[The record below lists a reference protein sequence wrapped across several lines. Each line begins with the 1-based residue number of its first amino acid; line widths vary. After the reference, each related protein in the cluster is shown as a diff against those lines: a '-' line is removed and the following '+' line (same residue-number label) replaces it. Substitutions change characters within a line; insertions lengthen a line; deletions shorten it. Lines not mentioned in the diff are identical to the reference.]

1 MTQGIL
7 SCMHPVSVG
16 TVVIGAGALGL
27 IAGPCVIESLEVC
40 QRVADSLT
48 RLCHRLSVPYIFKAS
63 FDKANRTAHDS
74 FRGHGLESGLEVLAR
89 IRREFGV
96 PVTTDIHESWQA
108 APTAQVVD
116 LLQIPAFLCRQT
128 DLLAAAA
135 RTGKPVNVKK
145 GQFLAPWD
153 VEHIIEKLR
162 VFGASGALI
171 TERGSSFGY
180 NTLVVDMAGLP
191 LMRRLGVPV
200 VFDATHS
207 VQRPGAAGKQSGG
220 DWSAIEP
227 LARAAVA
234 VGIDA
239 LFMEVHPDPTRAL
252 SDAATQYPLE
262 RVEPLLVRLL
272 RIWEAAQAS

>member
-1 MTQGIL
+1 MQ
-7 SCMHPVSVG
+7 SVSVG
-16 TVVIGAGALGL
+16 DVVVGDGRLCL
-27 IAGPCVIESLEVC
+27 IAGPCVIESLELC
-40 QRVADSLT
+40 QRVADTMT
-48 RLCHRLSVPYIFKAS
+48 RLCQRLGMPYIFKAS
-63 FDKANRTAHDS
+63 FDKANRTSHES
-74 FRGHGLESGLEVLAR
+74 FRGQGMEWGLEVLSR

-108 APTAQVVD
+108 EPTAQAVD

-128 DLLAAAA
+128 DLLHAAA

-153 VEHIIEKLR
+153 AGNIVEKLR
-162 VFGASGALI
+162 AFGAVGVLL
-171 TERGSSFGY
+171 TERGTSFGY
-180 NTLVVDMAGLP
+180 NTLIVDMAGLP
-191 LMRRLGVPV
+191 LMRRFGVPV

-207 VQRPGAAGKQSGG
+207 VQRPGGAGKQSGG
-220 DWSAIEP
+220 ERSAIEP

-239 LFMEVHPDPTRAL
+239 LFMETHPDPQHAL

-262 RVEPLLVRLL
+262 QMEPLLQRLV
-272 RIWEAAQAS
+272 RIWEAAQ

>member
-1 MTQGIL
+1 M
-7 SCMHPVSVG
+7 
-16 TVVIGAGALGL
+16 VIGDGQLCL
-27 IAGPCVIESLEVC
+27 IAGPCVIENLELCQRVAGRMTEVC
-40 QRVADSLT
+40 QRLG
-48 RLCHRLSVPYIFKAS
+48 VPYIFKAS

-74 FRGHGLESGLEVLAR
+74 YRGAGLEAGLEVLAR

-108 APTAQVVD
+108 APTAQAVD

-128 DLLAAAA
+128 DLLQAAAQ
-135 RTGKPVNVKK
+135 TSKPVNVKK

-153 VEHIIEKLR
+153 AGNIVEKLR
-162 VFGASGALI
+162 AFGAAGVLL
-171 TERGSSFGY
+171 TERGTSFGY
-180 NTLVVDMAGLP
+180 NTLIVDMAGLP
-191 LMRRLGVPV
+191 ILRGFGVPV

-207 VQRPGAAGKQSGG
+207 VQRPGGAGKQSGG
-220 DWSAIEP
+220 DRSAIEP

-239 LFMEVHPDPTRAL
+239 LFMEVHPDPPNAL

-262 RVEPLLVRLL
+262 QVEPLLQRLL
-272 RIWEAAQAS
+272 AIHQAACG

>member
-1 MTQGIL
+1 MQ
-7 SCMHPVSVG
+7 PVSVG
-16 TVVIGAGALGL
+16 EVVIGDGRLCL
-27 IAGPCVIESLEVC
+27 IAGPCVIESLELC
-40 QRVADSLT
+40 QRVADHLT
-48 RLCHRLSVPYIFKAS
+48 RVCQRLEIPYIFKAS

-74 FRGHGLESGLEVLAR
+74 FRGHGLEAGLEVLSR
-89 IRREFGV
+89 VRREFGV

-108 APTAQVVD
+108 APTAQAVD

-128 DLLAAAA
+128 DLLQAAA

-153 VEHIIEKLR
+153 TGNIVEKLR
-162 VFGASGALI
+162 AFGATGILL
-171 TERGSSFGY
+171 TERGTSFGY
-180 NTLVVDMAGLP
+180 NTLIVDMAGLP
-191 LMRRLGVPV
+191 IMRSFGVPI

-207 VQRPGAAGKQSGG
+207 VQRPGGAGKQSAGER
-220 DWSAIEP
+220 SAIEP

-239 LFMEVHPDPTRAL
+239 LFMETHPDPSHAL

-262 RVEPLLVRLL
+262 QMEPLLQRLL
-272 RIWEAAQAS
+272 KIWEAAQ

>member
-1 MTQGIL
+1 MQ
-7 SCMHPVSVG
+7 PVSVG
-16 TVVIGAGALGL
+16 EVVIGEGRLCL
-27 IAGPCVIESLEVC
+27 IAGPCVIESLELC
-40 QRVADSLT
+40 QRVAGYMT
-48 RLCHRLSVPYIFKAS
+48 EVCQRLGIPYIFKAS

-74 FRGHGLESGLEVLAR
+74 FRGGGLEAGLEVLAR

-108 APTAQVVD
+108 TPTAQAVD

-128 DLLAAAA
+128 DLLRAAAQ
-135 RTGKPVNVKK
+135 TGKPVNVKK

-153 VEHIIEKLR
+153 TGNIVEKLR
-162 VFGASGALI
+162 AFGAAGVLL
-171 TERGSSFGY
+171 TERGTSFGY
-180 NTLVVDMAGLP
+180 NTLIVDMAGLP
-191 LMRRLGVPV
+191 MMRGFGAPV

-207 VQRPGAAGKQSGG
+207 VQRPGGAGKQSGG
-220 DWSAIEP
+220 DRSAIEP

-239 LFMEVHPDPTRAL
+239 LFMEVHPDPPRAL

-262 RVEPLLVRLL
+262 QVELLLQRLL
-272 RIWEAAQAS
+272 AIHRAAHD

>member
-1 MTQGIL
+1 MQ
-7 SCMHPVSVG
+7 PVPVG
-16 TVVIGAGALGL
+16 DVVIGNGKLCL
-27 IAGPCVIESLEVC
+27 IAGPCVIESLELC
-40 QRVADSLT
+40 QRVAEHMV
-48 RLCHRLSVPYIFKAS
+48 RLCQRLELPYIFKAS

-74 FRGHGLESGLEVLAR
+74 FRGLGFEAGLEVLAR

-108 APTAQVVD
+108 TPVAQVVD

-128 DLLAAAA
+128 DLLGAAAH
-135 RTGKPVNVKK
+135 TGKPMNVKK

-153 VEHIIEKLR
+153 AGNIVEKLR
-162 VFGASGALI
+162 AFGARGVLL
-171 TERGSSFGY
+171 TERGTSFGY
-180 NTLVVDMAGLP
+180 NTLIVDMAGLP
-191 LMRRLGVPV
+191 IMRSFGVPV

-207 VQRPGAAGKQSGG
+207 VQRPGSAGKQSGG
-220 DWSAIEP
+220 DRSAIEP

-239 LFMEVHPDPTRAL
+239 LFMETHPDPDRAR

-262 RVEPLLVRLL
+262 AMEPLLQRLL
-272 RIWEAAQAS
+272 RIWEAAR